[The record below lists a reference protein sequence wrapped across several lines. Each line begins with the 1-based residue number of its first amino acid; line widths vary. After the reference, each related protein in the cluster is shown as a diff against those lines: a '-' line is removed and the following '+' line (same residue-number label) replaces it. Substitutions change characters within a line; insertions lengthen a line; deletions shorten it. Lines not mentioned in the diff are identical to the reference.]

1 MSNYKMVLV
10 PKRDCDSRKQ
20 SLYAIVDDSNNRNDN
35 HAPAIIARSAARGI
49 VIAPDEACELKN
61 GNLIALYTFPNAL
74 RYLNILNGGN
84 GVTDSH
90 LEIHE
95 FDLTSLL

>member
-10 PKRDCDSRKQ
+10 PKRDYDSRKQ
-20 SLYAIVDDSNNRNDN
+20 FLYTIVDDNNNYV
-35 HAPAIIARSAARGI
+35 PAIIARSAARGI
-49 VIAPDEACELKN
+49 VIAPDAAHELES
-61 GNLIALYTFPNAL
+61 GRLIALYTFPNAL